1 MKTKKK
7 VLSLMMAAVLL
18 VTATVFGTMAYLTSQ
33 DQVVN
38 TFTVGSVAIKL
49 DEADVKPDGTYET
62 DATSRVDANDY
73 KLLPGHTYI
82 KDPTVTVLEGSESS
96 YVRILVTISNASQ
109 LREVFGA
116 DFSPENY
123 VEGWDR
129 ETWIPGAFT
138 EDADADTI
146 TYELRYKETV
156 AAPDMDVVLEALFAS
171 FTVPGTVDNENLA
184 KLENIT
190 VTVVAHAIQSDG
202 FDSADAAWNAFS
214 AN

>member
-7 VLSLMMAAVLL
+7 VLGLMMAAVLL
-18 VTATVFGTMAYLTSQ
+18 VTATIFGTMAYLTSQ

-73 KLLPGHTYI
+73 KLIPGHTYI

-96 YVRILVTISNASQ
+96 YVRILVTINNASQ
-109 LREVFGA
+109 LREVLG
-116 DFSPENY
+116 DNFSPEAY
-123 VEGWDR
+123 ADGWNR
-129 ETWIPGAFT
+129 ETWIPGAVT
-138 EDADADTI
+138 EDADANTI
-146 TYELRYKETV
+146 TYEYRYKETV
-156 AAPDMDVVLEALFAS
+156 AAPDTDVVLEALFES
-171 FTVPGTVDNENLA
+171 FTVPGTVDNEGLA
-184 KLENIT
+184 KLENTT

-202 FDSADAAWNAFS
+202 FDTADAAWNAFS